1 MHFEGNIFYCVIPS
15 CITFYLAVSGS
26 SFPKSPVEA
35 DLNSVGSR
43 GSNVLPSFQY
53 FLWCE
58 C

>member
-1 MHFEGNIFYCVIPS
+1 MHFEGNIFYCVMPS

-26 SFPKSPVEA
+26 SFSKSQVEA
-35 DLNSVGSR
+35 DLNSVGS
-43 GSNVLPSFQY
+43 GGLDVLFSFLY